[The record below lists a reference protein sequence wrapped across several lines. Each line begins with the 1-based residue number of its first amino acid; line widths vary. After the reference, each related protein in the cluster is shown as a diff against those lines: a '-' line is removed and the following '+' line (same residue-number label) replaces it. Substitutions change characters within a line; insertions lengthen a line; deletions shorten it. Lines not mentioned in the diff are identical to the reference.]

1 MRKEKKEILN
11 QENQASNLTSIIN
24 VANTEASEEN
34 LIDVDDTIEPDVVTT
49 DNSFVASINAVETGP
64 VEEERPAKFGD
75 GQISTGR

>member
-49 DNSFVASINAVETGP
+49 DNSFVASINAVETGQ
-64 VEEERPAKFGD
+64 VEDKRPAKFGD
-75 GQISTGR
+75 GHISKGR